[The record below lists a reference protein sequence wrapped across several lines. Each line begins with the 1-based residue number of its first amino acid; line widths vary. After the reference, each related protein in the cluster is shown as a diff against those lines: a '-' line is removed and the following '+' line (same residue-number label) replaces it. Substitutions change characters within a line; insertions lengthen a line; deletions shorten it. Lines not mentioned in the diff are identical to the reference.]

1 MSIKLTILGVQLS
14 LLVYLLT
21 QTAFRNPRS
30 VFGDKQLTLGTD
42 SEKIEH
48 CLQRSENR
56 SILGRY
62 FYGPLLIRSSM
73 WAFLALSGLF
83 LVSIAGD
90 IFQLEAP
97 KTVGKPPGL
106 EVRIVDVSDS
116 QPSTHPNATTK
127 IRASSPVGKY
137 LLVDR
142 IGELVDLS
150 LQGREWLVVLLRG
163 GGGPGIIRVND
174 VGTATGF
181 FAILAA
187 LACLVFTRVLV
198 EQ

>member
-1 MSIKLTILGVQLS
+1 MGIKLTILAVQIS
-14 LLVYLLT
+14 LLIYLLA
-21 QTAFRNPRS
+21 QAAIRNPRS
-30 VFGDKQLTLGTD
+30 VFGDKELALGTD
-42 SEKIEH
+42 SEKIED
-48 CLQRSENR
+48 CLQHNENR
-56 SILGRY
+56 SKLGRY

-73 WAFLALSGLF
+73 WAFVVLSVLF
-83 LVSIAGD
+83 LISIAGD

-97 KTVGKPPGL
+97 KTVGKTTGL
-106 EVRIVDVSDS
+106 EVRVVDISNHT
-116 QPSTHPNATTK
+116 PSADPAAPTN

-142 IGELVDLS
+142 VGELVDLS
-150 LQGREWLVVLLRG
+150 LKGREWLFVLLRG
-163 GGGPGIIRVND
+163 AGGPGIVRVSD

-187 LACLVFTRVLV
+187 IACLAFTQVLV